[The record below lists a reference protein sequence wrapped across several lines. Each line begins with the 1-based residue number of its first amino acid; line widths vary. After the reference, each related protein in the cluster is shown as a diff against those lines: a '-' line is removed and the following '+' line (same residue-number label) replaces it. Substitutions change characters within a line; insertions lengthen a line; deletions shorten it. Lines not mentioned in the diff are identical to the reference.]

1 MDNETGSENVKKIEV
16 VCNDTEDDSDDG
28 NAVGNVR
35 GKNCSEAKNL
45 QVKAFVHS
53 EPFCAKALSSN
64 IRKAQAENNS
74 TVTTL
79 KTFNDSS
86 SKPSLIKTNG
96 KLSNVITPPKVTTE
110 KLFDGHYQ
118 PVRQGQSLMTGEENL
133 ILKEKGYTFD
143 AKNLENGVRKRDPN
157 IANGPSPTD
166 VMSEETKE
174 QFDANTGQVQKYD
187 APNDDD
193 DDDDQNDMLPCMDKQ
208 LASQPSSQNV
218 IDVQH
223 GYVNSSKGV
232 QSCEIVPN
240 VKNEESNERMKL
252 QKISTLVWSKMN
264 LLLDYAATTI
274 PTSSS
279 FTNTQ

>member
-1 MDNETGSENVKKIEV
+1 MTD
-16 VCNDTEDDSDDG
+16 
-28 NAVGNVR
+28 
-35 GKNCSEAKNL
+35 
-45 QVKAFVHS
+45 
-53 EPFCAKALSSN
+53 
-64 IRKAQAENNS
+64 
-74 TVTTL
+74 
-79 KTFNDSS
+79 
-86 SKPSLIKTNG
+86 G

-118 PVRQGQSLMTGEENL
+118 PVRQGQSLMTGKKIIVEMPHGDENL

-157 IANGPSPTD
+157 IVNGPSPTD

-193 DDDDQNDMLPCMDKQ
+193 DDDQNDMLPCMDKQ

-223 GYVNSSKGV
+223 RYVNSSKGV

-264 LLLDYAATTI
+264 LLLDYAATTM

-279 FTNTQ
+279 FTNAQ